1 MTEELIDLLIEK
13 SLKVADQP
21 IFQLVSA
28 GKVMCKLFIS

>member
-21 IFQLVSA
+21 IFQLVS
-28 GKVMCKLFIS
+28 GRKSNV